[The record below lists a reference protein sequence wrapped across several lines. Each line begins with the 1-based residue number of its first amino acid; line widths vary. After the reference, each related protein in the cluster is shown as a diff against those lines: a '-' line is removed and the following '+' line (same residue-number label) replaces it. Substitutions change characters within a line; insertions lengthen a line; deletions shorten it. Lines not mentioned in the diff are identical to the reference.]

1 MNVASLLIPAL
12 RWDAAHGFDYL
23 SDFVDEALELGVG
36 GFLIFG
42 GTRESVRTLAADLH
56 ERSRVP
62 LLLASDVERGAGQ
75 QFAGCIGLPPFAA
88 LGQTHDPDVLRRA
101 ARITAR
107 ELKQLGLNWALAPVC
122 DLDVAEEPF
131 SPIVSTRALGGN
143 AAAVGELLMEWV
155 DACQSEGVLACAKHF
170 PGHGRADGDSHVTL
184 PVVRAAAEQLWRDDL
199 LPFRSVIDAGIAS
212 MMTAHVA
219 YPALDRTGVAATLSR
234 PLLTELL
241 RNEMGFDG
249 LIVSDA
255 LEMDGVLAGG
265 TEADVAIR
273 AIAAGCDVLLA
284 PMDISGTARA
294 LARALEQGTLSAE
307 RVGNASDRRARW
319 AEWARP
325 TVGRD
330 VTLDD
335 TMWARQL
342 ADRSVFVVRGT
353 GPVIGDA
360 VEIIQ
365 IDDDEGGPWR
375 VPSREQF
382 TLGFRSLDVDAPVI
396 AEPSAHTKVPVIIA
410 VYADVVAWKGRAGIS
425 DPSLAKIDR
434 ALALAAAQKRYAC
447 VLLFS
452 HPRHAELISDARNVL
467 CAWGGEPPMQSAAA
481 RVLARGLTALL

>member
-1 MNVASLLIPAL
+1 VNVASLLVPAL
-12 RWDAAHGFDYL
+12 RWDAAHGFGYL
-23 SDFVDEALELGVG
+23 RDFIDEALELGVG

-42 GTRESVRTLAADLH
+42 GTQDSVRSLTAELH

-75 QFAGCIGLPPFAA
+75 QFEGCIGLPPFAA
-88 LGQTHDPDVLRRA
+88 LGETRDSDVLRRA

-122 DLDVAEEPF
+122 DLDVAPF
-131 SPIVSTRALGGN
+131 SPIVSTRALGNN
-143 AAAVGELLMEWV
+143 ATEMGEFLMEWV
-155 DACQSEGVLACAKHF
+155 DACQAEGVLACAKHF

-184 PVVRAAAEQLWRDDL
+184 PVVRAAAEQLWHDDL
-199 LPFRSVIDAGIAS
+199 LPFRYVIDAGIAS
-212 MMTAHVA
+212 MMTAHVS
-219 YPALDRTGVAATLSR
+219 YPALDRSGVAATLSR

-241 RNEMGFDG
+241 RTEMGFDG

-265 TEADVAIR
+265 AEADVAVR
-273 AIAAGCDVLLA
+273 AIDAGCDVLLA

-294 LARALEQGTLSAE
+294 LERAIAQGTLGGE
-307 RVGNASDRRARW
+307 RVRDAIDRRDRW
-319 AEWARP
+319 AGWARP

-335 TMWARQL
+335 AMWARQL

-353 GPVIGDA
+353 APVIGDA

-375 VPSREQF
+375 VPSREHF
-382 TLGFRSLDVDAPVI
+382 VSALRAFDVAAPVI
-396 AEPSAHTKVPVIIA
+396 EEPSAHTKVPVIIA

-425 DPSLAKIDR
+425 DPSLARIDR
-434 ALALAAAQKRYAC
+434 AIGLAAQQKRYAC

-452 HPRHAELISDARNVL
+452 HPRHAALISDVRNVL

-481 RVLARGLTALL
+481 RVLARGLTAVS

>member
-1 MNVASLLIPAL
+1 MNVASLLAPAL
-12 RWDAAHGFDYL
+12 RWDAAHGFEYL
-23 SDFVDEALELGVG
+23 RDFIDEALELGVG

-42 GTRESVRTLAADLH
+42 GTRESVRALAADLH
-56 ERSRVP
+56 ERSPVP

-88 LGQTHDPDVLRRA
+88 LGETRDPDVLRRA

-122 DLDVAEEPF
+122 DLDVAPF
-131 SPIVSTRALGGN
+131 SPIVSTRALGSN
-143 AAAVGELLMEWV
+143 ATDIGELLMEWV
-155 DACQSEGVLACAKHF
+155 DACQAEGVLACAKHF

-212 MMTAHVA
+212 IMTAHVA
-219 YPALDRTGVAATLSR
+219 YPALDPTGVAATLSR

-241 RNEMGFDG
+241 RKEMEFDG

-255 LEMDGVLAGG
+255 LEMDGVLAAG

-294 LARALEQGTLSAE
+294 LERAIEQGTLSAE
-307 RVGNASDRRARW
+307 RVRDACERRDRW
-319 AEWARP
+319 ASWARP

-353 GPVIGDA
+353 APTIGDA

-365 IDDDEGGPWR
+365 IDDDDGGPWR
-375 VPSREQF
+375 VPTREHF
-382 TLGFRSLDVDAPVI
+382 ARVLRSLDVDAPVI
-396 AEPSAHTKVPVIIA
+396 TEPSAHTKVPVIVA

-425 DPSLAKIDR
+425 DPSLARIDR
-434 ALALAAAQKRYAC
+434 ALALAAEQKRYAC

-452 HPRHAELISDARNVL
+452 HPRHAALISDARNVL

-481 RVLARGLTALL
+481 RVLTRGLAAVS